1 MYPVHDAL
9 QRLDRRLREHAV
21 PEVEDVARAARG
33 PVEHVADSLLEL
45 GERRE
50 QRRRIE
56 VSLNRPV
63 GTDALPRDV
72 EGNAPVH
79 ADDVAAR
86 AREVGEEHGGV
97 GPEMDHGDARRAG
110 QLERPLTVGKHVRR
124 IVRRRQAADPAVE
137 QLQRPRA
144 GARLGGEVGAD
155 QLREPQH
162 QLVPGSGLGV
172 HEPLGQGEAARR
184 AAFDGVAREREGRA
198 GEADERDVRG
208 KRAGREPRRVH
219 HVREIGGWLD
229 ARQLEDLGRFMNRAG
244 DVRSLARR
252 EAEAEAEGL
261 ERQQDVGEE
270 NRGVH
275 AQPLDRLEGD
285 PGGELGCVTQLEQR
299 VLLSQRAVLR
309 EVPPR
314 LSHEPHRRDVGGLRA
329 ARFQEAAVV
338 RGGGQPWARA
348 PRPER

>member
-1 MYPVHDAL
+1 MRSTVSAMNGCQCRIPTYTGHAGPSASWSARAWASVRSRMGERPPMRAYRSLISATSSGAVARPPRTSRRDGSTSATLPGPPYAISSPAPPPPAPPLPPPPPSAAMYPVHDAL
-9 QRLDRRLREHAV
+9 QRLDRRLRKYAV
-21 PEVEDVARAARG
+21 PEVEDVARAARR
-33 PVEHVADSLLEL
+33 PAEHVTDSLLEL

-56 VSLNRPV
+56 VPLNRPL

-79 ADDVAAR
+79 PDDVAAR

-124 IVRRRQAADPAVE
+124 IIRRRQAADPAVE
-137 QLQRPRA
+137 QLQCPRA

-155 QLREPQH
+155 QLRDPQH

-184 AAFDGVAREREGRA
+184 AALDGIARERERRA

-208 KRAGREPRRVH
+208 KPA
-219 HVREIGGWLD
+219 
-229 ARQLEDLGRFMNRAG
+229 
-244 DVRSLARR
+244 
-252 EAEAEAEGL
+252 
-261 ERQQDVGEE
+261 
-270 NRGVH
+270 
-275 AQPLDRLEGD
+275 
-285 PGGELGCVTQLEQR
+285 
-299 VLLSQRAVLR
+299 
-309 EVPPR
+309 
-314 LSHEPHRRDVGGLRA
+314 
-329 ARFQEAAVV
+329 
-338 RGGGQPWARA
+338 
-348 PRPER
+348 